1 MIRYLPR
8 SGGGGGSGNPWRASG
23 KIYSKRAFSPIAA
36 TAANITRPFLSQLP
50 MRLELM
56 CYPSIAIQCA
66 TNIATSSSSSS
77 SSSSTTPVR
86 FIHHHHEQTPV
97 SKVCPDAKTAL
108 ALSGL
113 KSGDMVAVG
122 GFGLGGIPETLLN
135 EISFQE
141 NGPTSL
147 TVISLTAGVD
157 SFGLG
162 RLFEAGKV
170 KRMISSYVGENKVSN
185 LSMKFVL

>member
-1 MIRYLPR
+1 MAATNSARSVFARPPKQLELNRYLALNSHPAAYQI
-8 SGGGGGSGNPWRASG
+8 AS
-23 KIYSKRAFSPIAA
+23 S
-36 TAANITRPFLSQLP
+36 T
-50 MRLELM
+50 
-56 CYPSIAIQCA
+56 
-66 TNIATSSSSSS
+66 IATPSSL
-77 SSSSTTPVR
+77 TTQRR
-86 FIHHHHEQTPV
+86 FIHHHEQTPS

-135 EISFQE
+135 EISFQDD
-141 NGPTSL
+141 GPTNL

-170 KRMISSYVGENKVSN
+170 KRMISSYVGENKVCE
-185 LSMKFVL
+185 